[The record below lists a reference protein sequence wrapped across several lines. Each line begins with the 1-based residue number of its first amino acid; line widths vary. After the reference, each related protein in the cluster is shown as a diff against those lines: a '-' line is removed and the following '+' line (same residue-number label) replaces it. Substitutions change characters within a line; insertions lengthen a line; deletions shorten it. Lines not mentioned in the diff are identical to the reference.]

1 MIRSNFD
8 LTSQRIAAPAVPP
21 LVMLIS
27 RIPVAVRRATTLEFA
42 LAVAAPGRLCLAH
55 QLGRQHAMVS
65 TTGDDVSGL
74 DAPGQGPLAPS
85 QRIEAIDV
93 LRGLALLGVIA
104 IHVVFEFRVDI
115 FEQFLPATGNV
126 SFIDRALK
134 DVLSAAV
141 ELKAFALFSFL
152 FGVGLAIQ
160 FDRLA
165 DNPRRVVLL
174 VRRLLVLLL
183 IGAVHLFL
191 IWNGDILVEY
201 AVAGLIVLPFL
212 FGPRWLVL
220 LAALASLLL
229 FIAMPLLPPVVAFP
243 SQPWIRDH
251 IAQAA
256 IAYGDGGFLDVLAF
270 RIREIPAIFPL
281 HVLIF
286 PRTIALFMFGALV
299 WRSGILRGA
308 SQYRRLLFGLAI
320 GGVVCGGALTLAA
333 EDTTWFGWRAREAI
347 ERLGGVILATGYGA
361 AVIGLV
367 GVPSCQRMLGWA
379 APVGR
384 MAFTN
389 YVAQSLILGWIFYGY
404 GLGLFGRTS
413 VTTALAIGVAVYA
426 LGAAFSAWWLE
437 RYRYG
442 PVEWL
447 WRSLMYGTW
456 QPMPR
461 RGA

>member
-1 MIRSNFD
+1 
-8 LTSQRIAAPAVPP
+8 
-21 LVMLIS
+21 
-27 RIPVAVRRATTLEFA
+27 
-42 LAVAAPGRLCLAH
+42 
-55 QLGRQHAMVS
+55 MVS
-65 TTGDDVSGL
+65 TAGDQDSN
-74 DAPGQGPLAPS
+74 DPSQGPVAPS

-93 LRGLALLGVIA
+93 LRGLALFGVIA
-104 IHVVFEFRVDI
+104 INVVFEFRVDI
-115 FEQFLPATGNV
+115 FQQFLPATGNLPA
-126 SFIDRALK
+126 IDRVLK

-165 DNPRRVVLL
+165 NHPRRVALL
-174 VRRLLVLLL
+174 VRRLVVLLL

-201 AVAGLIVLPFL
+201 AVAGLIVLPLL
-212 FGPRWLVL
+212 FGPGWL
-220 LAALASLLL
+220 ALVVATASLE
-229 FIAMPLLPPVVAFP
+229 FFVAIPLLPPVVEFP

-286 PRTIALFMFGALV
+286 PRTIALFLIGALV
-299 WRSGILRGA
+299 WRSGILRRA
-308 SQYRRLLFGLAI
+308 SEHRGLLFGIAVA
-320 GGVVCGGALTLAA
+320 GVVCGGALTLAA
-333 EDTTWFGWRAREAI
+333 EGYAAFGWSWRARETI
-347 ERLGGVILATGYGA
+347 ERLGGVILASGYAA

-367 GVPSCQRMLGWA
+367 SVPLGKRMLGWA

-384 MAFTN
+384 MAFSN
-389 YVAQSLILGWIFYGY
+389 YLGQSLILGWIFYGY
-404 GLGLFGRTS
+404 GLGLFGRAS
-413 VTTALAIGVAVYA
+413 VTTALAIAVAVYA
-426 LGAAFSAWWLE
+426 AQVGISAWWLR

-447 WRSLMYGTW
+447 WRSLMYGAW
-456 QPMPR
+456 QPMALR
-461 RGA
+461 QA